1 MRNYTLNR
9 TTAETAI
16 DLAFEIDGTGVTS
29 IQTGVGFFDHMLT
42 LMTKHG
48 LFDLTVNCKGDLD
61 VDQHHTVEDIGI
73 VLGQAFNKSIGN
85 KEGINRYATVTSPM
99 DEALSTTSID
109 ISGRPYLVYHA
120 EGVKDKIGDFD
131 TELVEEFFQGFV
143 NHAQVTL
150 HINLAYGK
158 NSHHMIE
165 SIFKGFG
172 RALDQASQKNPRVQG
187 VPSTKGSL

>member
-1 MRNYTLNR
+1 
-9 TTAETAI
+9 
-16 DLAFEIDGTGVTS
+16 
-29 IQTGVGFFDHMLT
+29 
-42 LMTKHG
+42 
-48 LFDLTVNCKGDLD
+48 
-61 VDQHHTVEDIGI
+61 
-73 VLGQAFNKSIGN
+73 
-85 KEGINRYATVTSPM
+85 M

-120 EGVKDKIGDFD
+120 AGVKDKIGDFD

-165 SIFKGFG
+165 SIFKG
-172 RALDQASQKNPRVQG
+172 LDRK
-187 VPSTKGSL
+187 STRLNSSHVSISYAVFCLNTNTA